1 MPLSD
6 TEATPERSM
15 DLVVKG
21 HHHPSNSEV
30 GRISIP
36 MWDSSDPERAPPPL
50 PLNPGAGSPKTR
62 SNASPGIQAATASL
76 AEKMRENAPSSYTIN
91 PMPLKSS
98 PEKSLIKGQYHRRMQ
113 SLQPTSDT
121 RSEFRNYLD
130 NKSPDRKSRTTIFD
144 HDDFL
149 DKSPTRSGAR
159 DSGRDS
165 PSLYVSSRYL
175 SKPILGENTP
185 PSATM
190 LALQT
195 MQLPSDEPK
204 SAETSRSSTTTGSP
218 NMDGL
223 SAQIQS
229 LTTIATN
236 LQKEMSQL
244 SRRSKDNATDLLSL
258 KAATNSRDEDIRKS
272 IRDLASN
279 ITSKFLD
286 PESASS
292 RSATF
297 ASVRS
302 GYSSIDSK
310 PFDSSPNSRKSFTL
324 PRVPSPGS
332 FAAALERDLCGSP
345 AQISDGSA
353 SIALLEKVLREM
365 ATKEAQD
372 QLLELVDEVK
382 KRPAKDGGTKDAD
395 QNVTKM
401 LEEILNLVKENPT
414 NRALVRSGPD
424 LDEASPQSTRSGP
437 VILSHDSQTGDQKSA
452 VSEEVVGLLNRVK
465 NSVAEGGGLTNEV
478 KALVRELRGEVLG
491 MGREIGRKLDEA
503 AEAKPNNDAPHA
515 LEADEVAEIVRDGL
529 AELKEQMHA
538 LIQEHQQTLSRSVS
552 REGVDAAEVFTAV
565 RSALDEFTSKQ
576 LSAPATSNAGMEKED
591 ILEAVREAWETYKP
605 EIELQN
611 FGLERE
617 EILDCLSEGLKA
629 YQPKN
634 EEAVTYDHVLAAV
647 QAGMQSF
654 VPPPV
659 EAPPSITREEV
670 SAAVKECFESFELTI
685 PEPNITKEDIFAA
698 VSEAMANQREPPS
711 DDAPQITRDDVFDAV
726 AEAISQRAVPDTSN
740 AGLTR
745 DDVHGVVVEA
755 MIGQRAL
762 SQDETSPGLSRDDVF
777 NSVTEGLAA
786 HFAAAREMGESP
798 VTREEVFQAVSDA
811 LAAHPN
817 IENGLEPGLTR
828 EEIMNAISDGLMNQ
842 GSSSRELELKKDDL
856 TREDVFQAV
865 SDALDSHPSAGQN
878 LEPGLTREDMISAIS
893 EALSNQT
900 STSREIELK
909 KDDLTREDVYHAVHD
924 ALDSHPNAGH
934 TTEQGLTREDI
945 ISAISEGLNNQTSTS
960 REIELKKEDLTR
972 EDVFQAVSDALASHP
987 HAVNGLEPG
996 LTREDII
1003 SAISEGLVNQSS
1015 ISREIELNKDDL
1027 FEAVT
1032 SGLHEAAASSHVNIG
1047 DQVLDRLRDLLQD
1060 MKDEFKQ
1067 YSAANGRD
1075 TEQVLDSMKDGLQ
1088 GLRSQIESY
1097 VDHTTDATGK
1107 EEIISTVKEGFR
1119 LLQADLEHSINEAAL
1134 GASGSRGN
1142 PDTPELLDAMEKE
1155 FEHLRSTLSNLLIRT
1170 ETSSDKVEI
1179 LDAIHEINVST
1190 NYEANTSKVIQAV
1203 KEEFEN
1209 IRDSIGMSLVKA
1221 GPSDKDEI
1229 ISALHESFEN
1239 LQAETIQKRD
1249 ANESTLSNTSELL
1262 EAFND
1267 GVDAIRADLE
1277 TLIHKSDEQNSTEVL
1292 DALREGLASIK
1303 TEMEALR
1310 ESQREFEET
1319 STTRG
1324 QELML
1329 ANENN
1334 SIGGDMEGLKTLLTQ
1349 LQVKVEAI
1357 EMNSAPAPP
1366 PEDALKREHL
1376 DEVLSAVRDVH
1387 GSVTEVSTREP
1398 PVDPGAARKED
1409 TDIIETLL
1417 RDTAA
1422 KIEDFHIPLPED
1434 FAKPEQFMNLEVMV
1448 SELKDAIAEVAAR
1461 LETEGC
1467 TKAEIGTL
1475 ETLMKDLWV
1484 AVDESKNQTK
1494 EPQEDSER
1502 VVKSDLQTVEAMICE
1517 VKNSIEELKLPD
1529 VDTLPVKSDVEALV
1543 EVVNSFREKVDAE
1556 AELTAQAFEAR
1567 KVEHGG
1573 LAEKIEEAKIVV
1585 ADLREELKGKL
1596 DGSEQGLS
1604 ELKTLLEGLAVSSEA
1619 FSTVESVKELSDLIN
1634 REFERAR
1641 GEQEATKLETEE
1653 RDATALIKQDENR
1666 AALVAEIEKKVDER
1680 IDEILSKYDDLQGVL
1695 DIKFSETEAR
1705 DTTHVEHLTDTKG
1718 IAEDIKLI
1726 IGAMGNSVSE
1736 ACERMSDDT
1745 KTLFTKISESYGKM
1759 EEMHNEI
1766 KEFNELS
1773 KAELEKTSSAT
1784 DRVETQILEY
1794 HPQILGAIKDILL
1807 LVGQHYEHSQRTNE
1821 ELKTN
1826 LSAIPAAIPSML
1838 PALPAP
1844 PEPREIIIPEKYDD
1858 SGLHSKLDLI
1868 MNHAE
1873 STSKIIPEKY
1883 DDSGLH
1889 SKLDLIMSHAESTSK
1904 TISSMDKL
1912 DQIHEKVMNTS
1923 QEITEMVATQSRLV
1937 VEDYER
1943 KKRESEEAAYALER
1957 RLAQKEKVES
1967 EILGL
1972 NDEKE
1977 SLLNIIQT
1985 LKHEKEQL
1993 TKQNTKLGK
2002 ELSGLETAL
2011 DIRQREMEFFE
2022 ERAQGLEKRIL
2033 AGVFDH
2039 ARTMIMKESGRGKN
2053 RMSLR
2058 RIPSYGSTTTKTSR
2072 ASTTTPA
2079 KDTRSLVS
2087 NGVEMVLKRRQPA
2100 KSSAYNGSSISSN
2113 GGKERR
2119 ILSLSNV
2126 TGNRGVMD
2134 RHVTA
2139 PVGTG
2144 GLTNLKR
2151 SHSVRSNLPSRK
2163 TSWGTRDFSS
2173 NKENESFLE
2182 EDEHMSVAQSDAETE
2197 RTTNTGHYSESVT
2210 DDSGRTVSAS
2220 RQPSYAS
2227 TTNGLV
2233 AEHNASILEEDGED
2247 EEETERKE
2255 TPPDSDSDHSDA
2267 ELHKDRPDNELDDEG
2282 DYQTTIDEQEE
2293 YSGLDDMESESYLE
2307 APPELKIP
2315 GQNDSGI
2322 GSDIHHNHIVSV
2334 E

>member
-6 TEATPERSM
+6 TEATPSGSM

-21 HHHPSNSEV
+21 HHQPSNSEL
-30 GRISIP
+30 GRIAIP

-62 SNASPGIQAATASL
+62 SSASPAIQAATASL
-76 AEKMRENAPSSYTIN
+76 AEKMRENTPSSYTIN

-121 RSEFRNYLD
+121 RSEFRNYLE
-130 NKSPDRKSRTTIFD
+130 NRSPERKSRSSVFD
-144 HDDFL
+144 SDDYL
-149 DKSPTRSGAR
+149 DKSPSRPSTSGAK

-165 PSLYVSSRYL
+165 PSSLYVSNRYL

-195 MQLPSDEPK
+195 MQLPTDEPK
-204 SAETSRSSTTTGSP
+204 PIEASKPTAAPSP
-218 NMDGL
+218 NMDAL
-223 SAQIQS
+223 SAQILS
-229 LTTIATN
+229 LTNIATN

-272 IRDLASN
+272 IRDLATN

-286 PESASS
+286 PDSASS
-292 RSATF
+292 RSGTVP
-297 ASVRS
+297 SVRS

-310 PFDSSPNSRKSFTL
+310 PFDGSPNSRKSYTL

-345 AQISDGSA
+345 APISDGSA

-382 KRPAKDGGTKDAD
+382 SRPAKDGGNKDAD
-395 QNVTKM
+395 ENVTKM

-414 NRALVRSGPD
+414 NRALVRSAMDTQRAAP
-424 LDEASPQSTRSGP
+424 EITRSGP
-437 VILSHDSQTGDQKSA
+437 VVLSNDSKTVEQKSA
-452 VSEEVVGLLNRVK
+452 IGEDVISLLNRVK

-491 MGREIGRKLDEA
+491 MGREIGRKLDKA
-503 AEAKPNNDAPHA
+503 AESKAYNDAPHT
-515 LEADEVAEIVRDGL
+515 LGADEVAEIVRDGL
-529 AELKEQMHA
+529 AELKEQMYA
-538 LIQEHQQTLSRSVS
+538 MIDQHQQTLSKSVS
-552 REGVDAAEVFTAV
+552 REGVDTAEVYSAV
-565 RSALDEFTSKQ
+565 RSAFEEFSPQ
-576 LSAPATSNAGMEKED
+576 HLSASASSNVGMEKED

-617 EILDCLSEGLKA
+617 EILDCLSEGLRD

-634 EEAVTYDHVLAAV
+634 AEAVTYDQVLAAV
-647 QAGMQSF
+647 QAGMQNF

-659 EAPPSITREEV
+659 EAPPSITRDEV
-670 SAAVKECFESFELTI
+670 SAVIRECLESFELTI
-685 PEPNITKEDIFAA
+685 PEPNITKEDIFTA
-698 VSEAMANQREPPS
+698 VSEAMANHQTSPDEN
-711 DDAPQITRDDVFDAV
+711 APKITRDDVFDAV
-726 AEAISQRAVPDTSN
+726 MDAMAQRAIPETLN
-740 AGLTR
+740 GGLTR
-745 DDVHGVVVEA
+745 DDVHGAVVEA
-755 MIGQRAL
+755 MVGQRAL
-762 SQDETSPGLSRDDVF
+762 SQDDEANSGLSRDDVF

-786 HFAAAREMGESP
+786 HFAAAREMGESS
-798 VTREEVFQAVSDA
+798 VTRDDVFHAVSDA
-811 LAAHPN
+811 LAAHPHA
-817 IENGLEPGLTR
+817 ENGLTR
-828 EEIMNAISDGLMNQ
+828 EEIINAISEGLANQ
-842 GSSSRELELKKDDL
+842 SSSTSREIELKKEEL

-865 SDALDSHPSAGQN
+865 HDALDSHPSAANG
-878 LEPGLTREDMISAIS
+878 LDSGLTRDDIISAIS
-893 EALSNQT
+893 EGLMTQN

-909 KDDLTREDVYHAVHD
+909 KDDLTREDIFQVVHD
-924 ALDSHPNAGH
+924 ALDSHPKIGS
-934 TTEQGLTREDI
+934 G
-945 ISAISEGLNNQTSTS
+945 
-960 REIELKKEDLTR
+960 
-972 EDVFQAVSDALASHP
+972 V
-987 HAVNGLEPG
+987 EPS

-1032 SGLHEAAASSHVNIG
+1032 SGLHEAAASSQLNIG
-1047 DQVLDRLRDLLQD
+1047 DQVLERLRDLVQE

-1067 YSAANGRD
+1067 YSSANGRD

-1088 GLRSQIESY
+1088 GLRSHIESY
-1097 VDHTTDATGK
+1097 VDHAADVTGK

-1119 LLQADLEHSINEAAL
+1119 LLQADLERCINEAAL
-1134 GASGSRGN
+1134 GASASRGN

-1155 FEHLRSTLSNLLIRT
+1155 FEHLRSTLSSLLIRN
-1170 ETSSDKVEI
+1170 ESSSDKVEI
-1179 LDAIHEINVST
+1179 LDAIHEINANVSNET
-1190 NYEANTSKVIQAV
+1190 DVSKIVQTV
-1203 KEEFEN
+1203 KDEFDN
-1209 IRDSIGMSLVKA
+1209 IRDSISMSLVKP
-1221 GPSDKDEI
+1221 GPSDKEEI
-1229 ISALHESFEN
+1229 IAALQESFEN
-1239 LQAETIQKRD
+1239 LQAETSQKRD
-1249 ANESTLSNTSELL
+1249 GNESTLSNTSELL

-1277 TLIHKSDEQNSTEVL
+1277 TLIHKSDEQSSSEVL

-1303 TEMEALR
+1303 GEMEALR

-1319 STTRG
+1319 STVRG

-1329 ANENN
+1329 AKENN
-1334 SIGGDMEGLKTLLTQ
+1334 SFGGEMESLKALITQ
-1349 LQVKVEAI
+1349 LQIKVEAI
-1357 EMNSAPAPP
+1357 ESNSTFAPP
-1366 PEDALKREHL
+1366 PEDVLKREHL
-1376 DEVLSAVRDVH
+1376 DEVLSAVRDMH
-1387 GSVTEVSTREP
+1387 GTVAEASTREVP
-1398 PVDPGAARKED
+1398 ADPGAARKED
-1409 TDIIETLL
+1409 TDMLEAIL

-1422 KIEDFHIPLPED
+1422 KIEDIHIPGTED
-1434 FAKPEQFMNLEVMV
+1434 IAKSEQIMTLEVLV
-1448 SELKDAIAEVAAR
+1448 SELKDAVAEVAAR

-1475 ETLMKDLWV
+1475 EALMKDLWV
-1484 AVDESKNQTK
+1484 AVDESKNHAK
-1494 EPQEDSER
+1494 EPEDEESER

-1529 VDTLPVKSDVEALV
+1529 LETLPAKSDIEALS
-1543 EVVNSFREKVDAE
+1543 ELLNAFREKVESE

-1585 ADLREELKGKL
+1585 ADLRDELKDKL
-1596 DGSEQGLS
+1596 DGSDQGLA

-1641 GEQEATKLETEE
+1641 GEQEATKLEIEE
-1653 RDATALIKQDENR
+1653 RDASSLIKQDENR
-1666 AALVAEIEKKVDER
+1666 ASIVAEIEKKVDER
-1680 IDEILSKYDDLQGVL
+1680 VDEILSKYDDLQEAL
-1695 DIKFSETEAR
+1695 ELKFSETESR
-1705 DTTHVEHLTDTKG
+1705 DVTHVEHLTSTKG

-1726 IGAMGNSVSE
+1726 IGEMGNSVSE
-1736 ACERMSDDT
+1736 SCERMSDDT
-1745 KTLFTKISESYGKM
+1745 KTLFTKISESYNKV

-1807 LVGQHYEHSQRTNE
+1807 LVGQHYEHSQKSNE
-1821 ELKTN
+1821 EIKTN
-1826 LSAIPAAIPSML
+1826 LSAIPAAIPTFL

-1844 PEPREIIIPEKYDD
+1844 PEPREIIVPEKYDD
-1858 SGLHSKLDLI
+1858 SELHSKLDLI

-1873 STSKIIPEKY
+1873 N
-1883 DDSGLH
+1883 
-1889 SKLDLIMSHAESTSK
+1889 TSK
-1904 TISSMDKL
+1904 TVSSMDKL
-1912 DQIHEKVMNTS
+1912 DQIHEKVINTS
-1923 QEITEMVATQSRLV
+1923 REITEMVASQSRLV

-1943 KKRESEEAAYALER
+1943 KKRESEEAAYALEK

-1967 EILGL
+1967 EILSL

-1985 LKHEKEQL
+1985 LKNEKDQL
-1993 TKQNTKLGK
+1993 TKQNARLGK

-2011 DIRQREMEFFE
+2011 DIRTREMEVFE

-2072 ASTTTPA
+2072 ASTTTTT

-2087 NGVEMVLKRRQPA
+2087 NGVEMALKRRQPA
-2100 KSSAYNGSSISSN
+2100 KFPAFNGSTVSSN
-2113 GGKERR
+2113 AGKERR
-2119 ILSLSNV
+2119 ILSLSHV
-2126 TGNRGVMD
+2126 TGNRGVTD

-2139 PVGTG
+2139 PVGT

-2163 TSWGTRDFSS
+2163 TSWGTRDSS
-2173 NKENESFLE
+2173 ANKENESFLE
-2182 EDEHMSVAQSDAETE
+2182 EDEQFSVAHSDAGTE
-2197 RTTNTGHYSESVT
+2197 RTATTGHYLESIT
-2210 DDSGRTVSAS
+2210 DDSGSTVSAS
-2220 RQPSYAS
+2220 RQPSYATS
-2227 TTNGLV
+2227 TNGLV
-2233 AEHNASILEEDGED
+2233 AEHGGSILEEDDED
-2247 EEETERKE
+2247 EDETEHAEAQHDNE
-2255 TPPDSDSDHSDA
+2255 TENSDG
-2267 ELHKDRPDNELDDEG
+2267 EYDNELDDDG

-2293 YSGLDDMESESYLE
+2293 RSELDNIDDHSDLE
-2307 APPELKIP
+2307 APPPLKIS
-2315 GQNDSGI
+2315 GLNDSGI
-2322 GSDIHHNHIVSV
+2322 GSDIQQNHTIHV